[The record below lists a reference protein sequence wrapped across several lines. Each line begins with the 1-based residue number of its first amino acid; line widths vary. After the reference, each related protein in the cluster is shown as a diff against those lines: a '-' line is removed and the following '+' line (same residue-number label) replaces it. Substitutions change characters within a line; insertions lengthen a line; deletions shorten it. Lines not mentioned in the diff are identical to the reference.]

1 MRLRALASAL
11 AIGATALLGISCSID
26 APTAPQAASVRA
38 SSASL
43 ALPAVRIAEFH
54 YDNVSTDAGEA
65 IEISGPVGAS
75 LEGWQIVLYNG
86 ANGQTYNTRTLTGSI
101 PAVCGADAT
110 RGVVVANYPVNGI
123 QNGNPDGI
131 ALLDNTGA
139 VVELLS
145 YGGSFVATNGPAVGR
160 TLPDIGVSESGTTP
174 AGFSLQ
180 RNADGVWQAPAA
192 NTFGSCNDGTVGGEE
207 PAEVAAV
214 SVTPEAATLTVGAT
228 VALVASATDAEG
240 APVAATVTWASRD
253 EGVATVVDGSVT
265 GIGAGATYVVAST
278 GAFADSALIT
288 VEAADEVELP
298 AVRFSELHYDNF
310 GTDIGEAIEI
320 EGPAGT
326 DVTGWSIVLYNGN
339 GGASYD
345 TKVLNGVIA
354 DQCDGRGTMF
364 VEYPS
369 NGIQNG
375 APDGFALVNAEGTLV
390 EFLSYEGTF
399 TGVGGAAAGVLSTDI
414 GVLQNSA
421 PVGKSLHRTPANV
434 WEERDR
440 NFGYCLGQVPP
451 PPANGITFSGRDAS
465 DPALP
470 VGFEDQLF
478 ATLRDG
484 STGATIAST
493 FTWLSE
499 TPALASVDA
508 RGVVRA
514 LGVGTAIVR
523 ATAEDGTTATYSL
536 QTREAAASGSASY
549 ANPLEFGT
557 PADANAADDIL
568 VVRSEFVSSW
578 NPTRG
583 IPNWVAYNLEA
594 THFGAEDRCDC
605 FTFDP
610 ELSAYAPYT
619 TADYTG
625 AGAVAGYGIDRG
637 HLARSFDRT
646 AGSLDNARSFYFSN
660 IIPQASD
667 NNQGP
672 WAAMEN
678 YLGDLARFNDR
689 ELFIIAGA
697 SGSKGTVKNE
707 GRITIPATVWKV
719 AVILP
724 RNAGLADVTSLDD
737 VEVVAA
743 ILPNDAGIRN
753 VDWNTY
759 RTTVDAVEA
768 LSGYD
773 LLALLRDDLEIALES
788 NTAFPVASVDGPYVA
803 YAGDPLAMSAI
814 ASSDADGDA
823 LTYAWSFGD
832 GAGATG
838 ASVSHTY
845 AAAGEFT
852 VRVIVTDVRG
862 LADTV
867 ETTARITPLPPAVA
881 LARAIAL
888 VDAMVADGTLSRG
901 NGTALRAKL
910 NAATQSVG
918 RGNAEAARGQ
928 IGATLNQID
937 ALIRSGRLSPADA
950 AALQDVLER
959 GLSSL

>member
-1 MRLRALASAL
+1 MRLRALASAFAL
-11 AIGATALLGISCSID
+11 GATALLGISCSID
-26 APTAPQAASVRA
+26 APTAPQATVVRA
-38 SSASL
+38 SAASH
-43 ALPAVRIAEFH
+43 ALPAIRIAEFH

-75 LEGWQIVLYNG
+75 LDGWQIVLYNG
-86 ANGQTYNTRTLTGSI
+86 ANGQAYNTRTLTGSI

-110 RGVVVANYPVNGI
+110 RGVVVASYPVNGI

-145 YGGSFVATNGPAVGR
+145 YGGSFVAVNGPAVGQ
-160 TLPDIGVSESGTTP
+160 TLPDIGVAESGTTP
-174 AGFSLQ
+174 VGFSLQ
-180 RNADGVWQAPAA
+180 RNAEGVWQAPAA
-192 NTFGSCNDGTVGGEE
+192 NTFGSCNDGTTGGEE
-207 PAEVAAV
+207 PAEIAAV
-214 SVTPEAATLTVGAT
+214 SVSPEAATISVGAS
-228 VALVASATDAEG
+228 VELVASATDAEG
-240 APVAATVTWASRD
+240 AAVAASFTWTSRD
-253 EGVATVVDGSVT
+253 EGIATVVNGSVT
-265 GIGAGATYVVAST
+265 GVDEGSTYVVAST

-288 VEAADEVELP
+288 VEAGGEVELP

-339 GGASYD
+339 GGAAYD
-345 TKVLNGVIA
+345 TKVLSGVIP
-354 DQCDGRGTMF
+354 DQCEGRGTLF

-375 APDGFALVNAEGTLV
+375 APDGFALVNAAGTLV

-399 TGVGGAAAGVLSTDI
+399 TGAGGAADGVLSTDI
-414 GVLQNSA
+414 IAFQNSA
-421 PVGKSLHRTPANV
+421 QVGKSLHRTPANV

-451 PPANGITFSGRDAS
+451 PPPNGITFSGRDAS

-484 STGATIAST
+484 STGATIVTT

-514 LGVGTAIVR
+514 LGVGAAIVR
-523 ATAEDGTTATYSL
+523 ATAEDGTTATYTV
-536 QTREAAASGSASY
+536 QTREAAASTSASY
-549 ANPLEFGT
+549 ANHLEFGT
-557 PADANAADDIL
+557 PVDGNAADDIL

-578 NPTRG
+578 NPARG

-610 ELSAYAPYT
+610 ELSAYTPYT

-678 YLGDLARFNDR
+678 YLGDLARFSDR

-737 VEVVAA
+737 VEIIAA

-788 NTAFPVASVDGPYVA
+788 NTVFPTAAVDGPYAA
-803 YAGDPLAMSAI
+803 YAGDAIDMSAL
-814 ASSDADGDA
+814 ASTDADGDA
-823 LTYAWSFGD
+823 LSFAWAFGD
-832 GAGATG
+832 GATATG
-838 ASVSHTY
+838 ATVSHSY
-845 AAAGEFT
+845 AAPGDYT
-852 VRVIVTDVRG
+852 VRVIVTDIRG

-867 ETTARITPLPPAVA
+867 ETTASITALPPAVA

-888 VDAMVADGTLSRG
+888 VDALVADGTLSRG
-901 NGTALRAKL
+901 AGTALRATL
-910 NAATQSVG
+910 NAATQSVE

-928 IGATLNQID
+928 IGATLNQVE
-937 ALIRSGRLSPADA
+937 ALVRSGRLSPADA
-950 AALQDVLER
+950 AALQGILER
-959 GLSSL
+959 GLNSL